1 MSSKIPYQGDHGEG
15 TGHTKSFGGP
25 QKKNQHGGESKQAVR
40 EKGTAGGKPKQ
51 LGKAGQKESYFPG
64 MEMGS
69 PEGKAG

>member
-1 MSSKIPYQGDHGEG
+1 MVKALG
-15 TGHTKSFGGP
+15 TLKALEVH
-25 QKKNQHGGESKQAVR
+25 QKNQHGGESKQVVR
-40 EKGTAGGKPKQ
+40 EKGTAGGKWKQ